1 MGEHIMSMD
10 NIRWELIK
18 NAGRVLL
25 SAIDKSSKTI
35 KLQNNGVQ
43 EVLKG
48 FENLSESVGVIK
60 THVSLVSSAISETA
74 IKNENCASQVV
85 QTTEK
90 MQLLEKDFK
99 SIDQLLKTIDSLSG
113 QTNLLALNATIEAA
127 RAGEAGK
134 GFAVVATEVKE
145 LSNRTKKA
153 NEEIQG
159 TISQLQKSLNGLS
172 LSLKEAHN
180 LMSVALTSTKKSQE
194 SVSCIED
201 SAKNLNYAMVKTTQQ
216 LGTIGGQL
224 TDSEEI
230 LKEIQVIGTTFDSM
244 ISLLRFQ
251 HIFDGENNPLERLKP
266 LVEGSTYRNESRF
279 SAKEI
284 EKELKDDQILISI
297 TDPKGII
304 LFANRS
310 FYEMAEYLPEEL
322 IGKPHNIIRHPDM
335 PKAAFAD
342 LWDVLNSKQL
352 WQGFVKNR
360 TKNNSF
366 YWVKATAFPILDEK
380 GEIKGHISIRS
391 KAKRELILQ
400 AMDAYR
406 CLP

>member
-1 MGEHIMSMD
+1 MSLD

-18 NAGRVLL
+18 NAGNVLL
-25 SAIDKSSKTI
+25 SAIGKSSKTI
-35 KLQNNGVQ
+35 KNQNLGVQ
-43 EVLKG
+43 EVLKD
-48 FENLSESVGVIK
+48 FQSLSESVAVIK
-60 THVSLVSSAISETA
+60 THVSLVSLAITETSL
-74 IKNENCASQVV
+74 KNENCASQVV

-90 MQLLEKDFK
+90 MELLEKDFK

-159 TISQLQKSLNGLS
+159 TIAQLQKSLSGLS
-172 LSLKEAHN
+172 FSLKEAHN

-194 SVSCIED
+194 SVSHIED
-201 SAKNLNYAMVKTTQQ
+201 SAKNVTRAMLKTTQQ
-216 LGTIGGQL
+216 LNTIGGQL

-266 LVEGSTYRNESRF
+266 LVEQSSYRNEKRF
-279 SAKEI
+279 TASEK
-284 EKELKDDQILISI
+284 EKELKEDEILISI

-310 FYEMAEYLPEEL
+310 FYEMAEYSPEEL
-322 IGKPHNIIRHPDM
+322 MGQPHNIIRHPDM
-335 PKAAFAD
+335 PKTAFAD
-342 LWDVLNSKQL
+342 LWAILNSKQL

-360 TKNNSF
+360 TKNGAI
-366 YWVKATAFPILDEK
+366 YWVKATAFPILDAS
-380 GEIKGHISIRS
+380 GAIKGHISIRS

-400 AMDAYR
+400 AIDAYR